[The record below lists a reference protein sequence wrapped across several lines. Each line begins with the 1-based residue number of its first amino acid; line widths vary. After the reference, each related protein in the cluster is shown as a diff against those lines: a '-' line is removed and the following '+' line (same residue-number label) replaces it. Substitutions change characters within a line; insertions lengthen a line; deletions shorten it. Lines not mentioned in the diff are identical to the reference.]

1 MSLGSKELFHS
12 NFLHWL
18 SIINFDVFLKIMH
31 GLSNPDGQF
40 WWEDQYKPNSNN
52 IEVRRE
58 FHNFDLSIYIK
69 VGEKHHRNGE
79 SYDVWLPVLILENKM
94 KSLAYQDQLDG
105 YLGKVYE
112 EWHDYYKR
120 DIKNQWG
127 ATKVSFIVLSL
138 VTPSLKGDSQYDSIE
153 CKWFLKNYEDLSR
166 ILRVQVESIVKEFHK
181 SII

>member
-1 MSLGSKELFHS
+1 MEVKEFNFNDEVDTLKNSSMFYMSLGSKELFHS

-31 GLSNPDGQF
+31 GLSYVEKF
-40 WWEDQYKPNSNN
+40 WWEEQDQYKPDLNN

-94 KSLAYQDQLDG
+94 KSLAYQD
-105 YLGKVYE
+105 
-112 EWHDYYKR
+112 
-120 DIKNQWG
+120 
-127 ATKVSFIVLSL
+127 
-138 VTPSLKGDSQYDSIE
+138 
-153 CKWFLKNYEDLSR
+153 
-166 ILRVQVESIVKEFHK
+166 
-181 SII
+181 